1 MDPVM
6 GFRTKLTTI
15 HFKTTSRTNM
25 TPQSTGGLPSTRAT
39 LSPSSCLPGDCPLLQ
54 TITLQTS
61 QPIISVNN
69 SRMMSRTN
77 APVLATSAIGT
88 L

>member
-1 MDPVM
+1 M

-61 QPIISVNN
+61 SPKIFEVRGNGISVIEQ
-69 SRMMSRTN
+69 
-77 APVLATSAIGT
+77 PPHQ
-88 L
+88 